1 MHSNNLNQT
10 TMGKKLLIACLLFTS
25 LIACKSKSAFDYSQ
39 NVVAKERSLEKYIS
53 ETEDK
58 VEKYADKEQF
68 DSIAVAGEKMEKMI
82 QDKIDEINA
91 MDVPKAKEADN
102 FKAAIMKYFNYMKS
116 IYTGYKNVGRAA
128 SAEERT
134 TLVLQLQKLVGEKQA
149 AISDMQRA
157 QKKYAEA
164 NGFKVE

>member
-68 DSIAVAGEKMEKMI
+68 DSIAIAGEKMEKMI

-128 SAEERT
+128 STEERT
-134 TLVLQLQKLVGEKQA
+134 TLVMDLQKLVGKKQA
-149 AISDMQRA
+149 AISDMQTA
-157 QKKYAEA
+157 QKKYAQA
-164 NGFKVE
+164 NGFKLE